1 MGVGDPLGMS
11 LSHALASG
19 MGGIR
24 TAGDLVA
31 RMQLRK
37 MRLAEAKEYVA
48 GKLKVGVGDLADSTV
63 MRELRAE
70 LDIGV
75 ITAVPAAPRASTPG
89 TRRRAA
95 GRRDPLREQA
105 RRAGRPAVAL
115 AGGQEDGR
123 RGGHDRR
130 LYRDARQRPA
140 RAMREAPPV
149 TREPVVAAPAAQG
162 VDQYFEVGGARDR
175 SQRQHTPWCLQKDQ
189 AD

>member
-1 MGVGDPLGMS
+1 MS

-48 GKLKVGVGDLADSTV
+48 GKLKVAVGDLADSTV

-75 ITAVPAAPRASTPG
+75 ITAVPGCAKGIDAKARIAELLGVEIPCVSKLAKRV
-89 TRRRAA
+89 
-95 GRRDPLREQA
+95 A
-105 RRAGRPAVAL
+105 RRL
-115 AGGQEDGR
+115 D
-123 RGGHDRR
+123 
-130 LYRDARQRPA
+130 
-140 RAMREAPPV
+140 
-149 TREPVVAAPAAQG
+149 
-162 VDQYFEVGGARDR
+162 
-175 SQRQHTPWCLQKDQ
+175 
-189 AD
+189 